1 MPTRT
6 PAAPAPGRIT
16 LARTVLLASVLLLA
30 AAGFRP
36 ETAGAQ
42 IVWDTPRLIGPDSPS
57 GLGVYWMRAGAR
69 PGDEDAFFGTWSLP
83 GFDGAVVL
91 RGGAGE
97 GVGGETAAFGGVD
110 VHAPIA
116 RARPGQ
122 PLDLEWNAGAGFGV
136 GQYLLVS
143 VPMGVSAG
151 HSWTSGSV
159 WLAPYVFAGAAL
171 EFRTGDEAPD
181 EEFKVEATGGLGVDL
196 SFDPSR
202 RFVLRASAA
211 LGERQAVAV
220 GFVVRAGS

>member
-1 MPTRT
+1 MRDRIAGPGVR
-6 PAAPAPGRIT
+6 AALT
-16 LARTVLLASVLLLA
+16 LA
-30 AAGFRP
+30 AALA
-36 ETAGAQ
+36 AGGGAAASADAQ
-42 IVWDTPRLIGPDSPS
+42 IVWDTPRMIGPESPS
-57 GLGVYWMRAGAR
+57 GLGLYWMRAGAR
-69 PGDEDAFFGTWSLP
+69 PGDEDVFFGTWTVP
-83 GFDGAVVL
+83 GFGGAVAV

-97 GVGGETAAFGGVD
+97 GVAGETAAFGGVD
-110 VHAPIA
+110 FHAPLA
-116 RARPGQ
+116 RHRPGQ

-136 GQYLLVS
+136 GEYLLIS

-151 HSWTSGSV
+151 RSWSSGSV
-159 WLAPYVFAGAAL
+159 WFAPYVFGGAAL

-220 GFVVRAGS
+220 GFVIGGGS